1 MLTISTTLG
10 HTTCYQ
16 DFHFPE
22 IKVNTTCSYMTPH
35 SPEEKTLHWNTL
47 SHCVWTN
54 NKKQFT
60 HRHTQSLALFNDM
73 LFCSVSLYTN
83 PYSLFTASC
92 LLGAVRSNND
102 LLIFIISILKSV
114 EIFFHHPLT
123 VGWNVSIWVNM
134 WRHASKCFSYNYLKF
149 LIIHLLEGKMNFEWE
164 GRKYQA

>member
-1 MLTISTTLG
+1 MLLHDTPQSRRENTPLKHAITLRLDWQQETI
-10 HTTCYQ
+10 Y
-16 DFHFPE
+16 
-22 IKVNTTCSYMTPH
+22 
-35 SPEEKTLHWNTL
+35 
-47 SHCVWTN
+47 
-54 NKKQFT
+54 T